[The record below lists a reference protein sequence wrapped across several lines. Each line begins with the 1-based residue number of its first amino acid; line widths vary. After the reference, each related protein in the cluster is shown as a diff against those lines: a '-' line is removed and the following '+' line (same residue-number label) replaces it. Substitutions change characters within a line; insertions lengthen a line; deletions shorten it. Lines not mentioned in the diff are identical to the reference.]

1 MNHKTLYKHIAA
13 GTLFNGLNF
22 SLIHLNSSSINIPV
36 KKLNNKPRIINCINT
51 LNSNLSKDLKSLTSK
66 YIKEVDGKNDRATIR
81 NYINKD
87 KLYRNIWLIK
97 ESI

>member
-1 MNHKTLYKHIAA
+1 
-13 GTLFNGLNF
+13 LFNGIKF

-36 KKLNNKPRIINCINT
+36 KKLNNPNKPRIINCINT
-51 LNSNLSKDLKSLTSK
+51 LNSNLSKDLKSSA
-66 YIKEVDGKNDRATIR
+66 YIKEVDGKSDRATIR